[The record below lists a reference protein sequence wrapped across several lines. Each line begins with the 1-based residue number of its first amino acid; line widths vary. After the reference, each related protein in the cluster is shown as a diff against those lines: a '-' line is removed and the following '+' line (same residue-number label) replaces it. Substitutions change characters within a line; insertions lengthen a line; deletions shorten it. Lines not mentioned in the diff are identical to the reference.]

1 MDGQETPFSAIIA
14 DMGRSPQ
21 LRTSSRPS
29 DSGTTVA
36 IVEDNRD
43 LRTTLARM
51 IGAAP
56 GYTVV
61 AACSTAEEAL
71 AQLPRLQPQVVLM
84 DIHLPGRTGIECTRR
99 LRDLCPATSVLI
111 LTVYDDSENIL
122 SALKAGASGYLLKR
136 ASPSEILEA
145 IVDVREGGAP
155 MSSQIARKV
164 VASFRE
170 VPPDPAAETL
180 TERETEVLAKI
191 TRGYSSKE
199 IADQMSVSVNT
210 VKTHLKHIY
219 AKLHVRSRTEILLRF
234 RSSV

>member
-1 MDGQETPFSAIIA
+1 
-14 DMGRSPQ
+14 MGRP
-21 LRTSSRPS
+21 LPPRHCPTVV
-29 DSGTTVA
+29 TTVA

-51 IGAAP
+51 VGDTP

-71 AQLPRLQPQVVLM
+71 SQLPRLQPHVVLM

-111 LTVYDDSENIL
+111 LTVYDDSDNIL

-136 ASPSEILEA
+136 ASPVEILEA
-145 IVDVREGGAP
+145 IGDVRDGGAP

-170 VPPDPAAETL
+170 VPPHPGTESL
-180 TERETEVLAKI
+180 TEREAEVLAHI
-191 TRGYSSKE
+191 TKGYSSKE
-199 IADQMSVSVNT
+199 IADKMSVSVNT

-234 RSSV
+234 RAAG

>member
-1 MDGQETPFSAIIA
+1 MTPIPI
-14 DMGRSPQ
+14 
-21 LRTSSRPS
+21 
-29 DSGTTVA
+29 V
-36 IVEDNRD
+36 IVEDDPLYRQT
-43 LRTTLARM
+43 LRRILENSGTYHCAAAYRSAEDA
-51 IGAAP
+51 IGAL
-56 GYTVV
+56 
-61 AACSTAEEAL
+61 TAGHAV
-71 AQLPRLQPQVVLM
+71 PSVVLM
-84 DIHLPGRTGIECTRR
+84 DINLPQMSGIACTAR
-99 LRDLCPATSVLI
+99 LKTLAAAPLI
-111 LTVYDDSENIL
+111 LMLTVYEDTERIF

-136 ASPSEILEA
+136 SGPGEILEA
-145 IVDVREGGAP
+145 IEDVLQGGSP
-155 MSSQIARKV
+155 MTSQIARKV